1 MKLIRLTKKIGKSTV
16 LGKNSDMDI
25 QWASGPGFR
34 DGPEDYFCVKVEG
47 DAHDF
52 AIELSVDETRR
63 LYDLA
68 GVIEGSDFHF
78 GGFVSGICNGK
89 AGYRTGF
96 ERKPGKVQDT
106 CSVQA

>member
-52 AIELSVDETRR
+52 AIELSVGETRR
-63 LYDLA
+63 LKAQVDKFLA
-68 GVIEGSDFHF
+68 FIDAGQPMWNPGNHF
-78 GGFVSGICNGK
+78 NK
-89 AGYRTGF
+89 L
-96 ERKPGKVQDT
+96 KPTKRR
-106 CSVQA
+106 